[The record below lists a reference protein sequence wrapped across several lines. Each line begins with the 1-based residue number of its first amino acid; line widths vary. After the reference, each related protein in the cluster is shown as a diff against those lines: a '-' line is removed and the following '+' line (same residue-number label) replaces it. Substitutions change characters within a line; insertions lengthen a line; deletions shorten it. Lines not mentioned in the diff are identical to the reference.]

1 MTSVI
6 TIKFTHIT
14 SGAELLL
21 PINDEQFK
29 TFLSPENLV
38 NDRIK
43 DRLFADVMFRYIESN
58 ELKNNYFD
66 DYNFNGIFLGTI
78 RKDRA

>member
-21 PINDEQFK
+21 PINDEQFR
-29 TFLSPENLV
+29 TFMSPENLV

-58 ELKNNYFD
+58 EFENNYFD
-66 DYNFNGIFLGTI
+66 DYNFNGIFLGTV
-78 RKDRA
+78 RKDRT

>member
-21 PINDEQFK
+21 PINDEQFR

-58 ELKNNYFD
+58 EFENNYFD
-66 DYNFNGIFLGTI
+66 DYNFNGIFLGTV
-78 RKDRA
+78 RKDRT

>member
-21 PINDEQFK
+21 PINDEQFR

-58 ELKNNYFD
+58 EFENNYFD
-66 DYNFNGIFLGTI
+66 DYNFYGIFLGTV
-78 RKDRA
+78 RKDRT

>member
-1 MTSVI
+1 MGSVI

-58 ELKNNYFD
+58 ELENNYFD
-66 DYNFNGIFLGTI
+66 DYNFNGIFLGEK
-78 RKDRA
+78 R